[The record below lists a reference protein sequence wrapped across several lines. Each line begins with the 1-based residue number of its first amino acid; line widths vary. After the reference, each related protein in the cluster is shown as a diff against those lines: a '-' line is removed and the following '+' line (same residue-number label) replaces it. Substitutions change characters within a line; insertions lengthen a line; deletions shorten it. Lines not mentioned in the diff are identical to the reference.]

1 MTASSLRH
9 ITRGFIFVAFVLL
22 GAGSVSAQTADQIPS
37 GPPITGSLRL
47 APSAES
53 PFTITE
59 RALTASVVQPRAAVN
74 FQNVPDTPGEDTS
87 GIGFGVLGMIT
98 RTSWRADDVE
108 DFFDD
113 KIGWGAGIWVGGNRN
128 GLVGVVGELIYLS
141 RGDDDFEE
149 QALQVPILLR
159 FNIGPRSR
167 ESLSGYVVA
176 GPSFT
181 FNLSQEALG
190 LDISDNFND
199 SDIGVIAG
207 AGIEFF
213 RIGIEG
219 RGNWGLKNLDK
230 TGDFDDLKSFSF
242 EFLGRFSFN

>member
-9 ITRGFIFVAFVLL
+9 LTRGLLFAALVLL
-22 GAGSVSAQTADQIPS
+22 GAGSVSAQTSGQDPS
-37 GPPITGSLRL
+37 VPPLTGSLRH

-59 RALTASVVQPRAAVN
+59 RALTTSIVQPGPTVN
-74 FQNVPDTPGEDTS
+74 FRAQQTTS
-87 GIGFGVLGMIT
+87 GATSGVGFGVLGMVS
-98 RTSWRADDVE
+98 RTSWRADNVE

-113 KIGWGAGIWVGGNRN
+113 KIGWGAGIWIGGNRN
-128 GLVGVVGELIYLS
+128 GPVGVVGEFIYVS
-141 RGDDDFEE
+141 RGDDDFKTR
-149 QALQVPILLR
+149 ALQVPLVLH
-159 FNIGPRSR
+159 FNIGQRRRDSV
-167 ESLSGYVVA
+167 SGYIVA

-181 FNLSQEALG
+181 FNLTQESLG

-199 SDIGVIAG
+199 TDIGVVAG

-230 TGDFDDLKSFSF
+230 TGSFDDLKTFSF
-242 EFLGRFSFN
+242 EFLGRFAFN